1 MNKVLYLVALLIVG
15 CDSAPALE
23 QSTFHAST
31 IENIADTA
39 EVSESSSE
47 EIVNA
52 AQQWLTNAIETAFEK
67 EFPNIESILTPQC
80 TAYTSDAM
88 NVHFSHGLT
97 LEQFNEKWGAIYD
110 VSLAVVDAG
119 RFIDAQDWD
128 KIHVE
133 DCQHISSDGENKHLF
148 QITLFE
154 ETFEAYYTRR
164 VVLVPSG
171 DAFLIDDIQ
180 VIK

>member
-1 MNKVLYLVALLIVG
+1 MKKVLYFVALVIVS
-15 CDSAPALE
+15 CNSDSGSE
-23 QSTFHAST
+23 QSTFHGST
-31 IENIADTA
+31 IENTLDTT

-47 EIVNA
+47 EIVNE
-52 AQQWLTNAIETAFEK
+52 AQQWLTIAIKTAFEK

-97 LEQFNEKWGAIYD
+97 LEQFNEKWGSVYD
-110 VSLAVVDAG
+110 VSLAVLDAG

-133 DCQHISSDGENKHLF
+133 DCQHISSDGENKHVF

-164 VVLVPSG
+164 VVLVPSRG
-171 DAFLIDDIQ
+171 AFLIDDIQ
-180 VIK
+180 VVK